1 MKIPGIALL
10 AIGGGII
17 YYFSQLGVAGATVNF
32 VFNGINFKSLSSLG
46 VTIMVQNVSNATL
59 NLNALSAD
67 ISLNGDYIGNAAF
80 FPVTPA
86 QIAPTSQMPVELT
99 VNLSLLSL
107 PGTIR
112 DLIEHPTSQFT
123 ALVKGNANINNLVI
137 PFSVDQT
144 VSI

>member
-1 MKIPGIALL
+1 MKIPGIAIL
-10 AIGGGII
+10 AVGAGVL

-32 VFNGINFKSLSSLG
+32 VFQGINFKSLSSLG
-46 VTIMVQNVSNATL
+46 VTIMVQNVSNAPL
-59 NLNALSAD
+59 NLEAVSAD
-67 ISLNGDYIGNAAF
+67 ISLNGDYIGNASF

-86 QIAPTSQMPVELT
+86 RIGPTSQMPVELI

-107 PGTIR
+107 PGTVR

-123 ALVKGNANINNLVI
+123 AVVKGNANINNLVI